1 MTDNFLLHIVS
12 QWDNYEELH
21 FAQDAAPPYAVHPV
35 HAWLDNQFRGWWIG
49 LKDQRNGLC
58 VISF

>member
-12 QWDNYEELH
+12 QWDNYKDLH
-21 FAQDAAPPYAVHPV
+21 FAQDAAPPYFVHPV
-35 HAWLDNQFRGWWIG
+35 HVWLDNQFCGWWFG
-49 LKDQRNGLC
+49 LKDQKNGLC